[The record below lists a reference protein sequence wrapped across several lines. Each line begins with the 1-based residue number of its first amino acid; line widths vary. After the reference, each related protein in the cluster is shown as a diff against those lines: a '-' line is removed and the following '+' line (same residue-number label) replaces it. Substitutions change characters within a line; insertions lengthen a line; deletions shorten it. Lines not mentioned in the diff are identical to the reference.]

1 MKLVLKFLSVLLGLN
16 FFVSALVL
24 ADIAPAPPAGQTV
37 TICEGTVA
45 ILNASTPKAAGY
57 QWYFNN
63 AIIPAATQSKYA
75 ASQAGIYKVVALNEQ
90 SCASEASDEVTVKV
104 EARPTI
110 NFPALADVTFGD
122 HPFKL
127 KATSTA
133 NITYT
138 ASSNNVIQIKNEMVT
153 IVGIGTVEITATV
166 SGTAN
171 CPNVI
176 TAKQTLRV
184 KSAAALA
191 SAINPVDLAIVT
203 GSETRIVNLEEPFEY
218 TLNIKNQS
226 AYDATQV
233 SITDTLPAALDFISI
248 KTVADGKATY
258 DAASRSITWTMT
270 ELQAKA
276 GSELRFSVKAVQH
289 GTLANTARIASI
301 EKDSNPVNN
310 VSIDY
315 KDFAGMTIPNVFTP
329 NGDGRNDTFSIPDL
343 SQYPQNELM
352 VVNRWGASVYQT
364 KNYQNT
370 WTGNMLDDGTYFYSL
385 KVINKKGVQEEY
397 KGYVMLLRKS
407 I

>member
-1 MKLVLKFLSVLLGLN
+1 MKLIKKFLSVLLSLN

-24 ADIAPAPPAGQTV
+24 ADITPPPAGQTV

-45 ILNASTPKAAGY
+45 ILNASTPKASAY

-63 AIIPAATQSKYA
+63 AAIPAATQSKYA
-75 ASQAGIYKVVALNEQ
+75 AGKAGVYKVVALNEQ
-90 SCASEASDEVTVKV
+90 SCASEASDEVTVII
-104 EARPTI
+104 APHAGLD
-110 NFPALADVTFGD
+110 FPAIADKTLGD
-122 HPFKL
+122 APFQL
-127 KATSTA
+127 KASSTEK
-133 NITYT
+133 ITYT
-138 ASSNNVIQIKNEMVT
+138 ASSSNVIQIVGDVAT
-153 IVGIGTVEITATV
+153 IVGIGTVEITA
-166 SGTAN
+166 SINGSAN
-171 CPNVI
+171 CPNLIV
-176 TAKQTLRV
+176 AKQTLKV
-184 KSAAALA
+184 KPVAVFA

-203 GSETRIVNLEEPFEY
+203 GSESRIVNLEEPFEY
-218 TLNIKNQS
+218 ILNIKNQS

-233 SITDTLPAALDFISI
+233 SITDTLPAAVEFVSI
-248 KTVADGKATY
+248 KTASDGKATY

-270 ELQAKA
+270 ELQAKT

-289 GTLANTARIASI
+289 GTIANMARITSI

-310 VSIDY
+310 VSVDY
-315 KDFAGMTIPNVFTP
+315 KEFAGMTIPNVFTP